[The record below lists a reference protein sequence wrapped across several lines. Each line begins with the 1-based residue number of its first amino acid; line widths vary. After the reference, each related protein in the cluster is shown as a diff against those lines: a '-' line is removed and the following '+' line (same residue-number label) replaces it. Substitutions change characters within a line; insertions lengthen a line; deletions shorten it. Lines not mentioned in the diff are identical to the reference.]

1 MNARTLAWP
10 PWFWVSVVLCRFFVG
25 SLGRLRAD
33 PVFEGDYLWTDRSAA
48 KVVSQIDLYAVGTN
62 LWKSAEEERA
72 GKFLVRAALDKARYQ
87 LGEPIH
93 LFLYYLHHSQERIVL
108 PHLGGW
114 EPIRPAVVDHRNGPV
129 PLTPAGKWQASFS
142 DLFAISYQG
151 FPTNRVKM
159 MHIDL
164 TELVRLTEPGQYLV
178 FPRILLFSGPGT
190 LEQPSSAELRA
201 IPFEVTAKRFERPA
215 NAPPSVLAMMYQQHL
230 DKLAGHEPPLTDE
243 EKRIRAEQEQGAKE
257 QYELA
262 RPFFE
267 AEALKAAATN
277 PSTAPP
283 RPVAPASEG
292 GTVTPP
298 RPSLRW
304 PLLAAGAALLA
315 ILGWLWRRRGA

>member
-1 MNARTLAWP
+1 MSAIL
-10 PWFWVSVVLCRFFVG
+10 FGFFVG

-33 PVFEGDYLWTDRSAA
+33 PVFEGDYLWSDRSAA
-48 KVVSQIDLYAVGTN
+48 QVVSQIDLYAVGTN

-72 GKFLVRAALDKARYQ
+72 GQFLVRAALDKARYQ

-114 EPIRPAVVDHRNGPV
+114 EPIRPAVVDRRNSPV
-129 PLTPAGKWQASFS
+129 PLTPAGKWQTSFS
-142 DLFAISYQG
+142 DLFAISNQG

-201 IPFEVTAKRFERPA
+201 IPFEVTATRFERPA

-230 DKLAGHEPPLTDE
+230 DKLAGREPPLTEE
-243 EKRIRAEQEQGAKE
+243 EKRIRAEQEQWAKE

-277 PSTAPP
+277 LSTALP
-283 RPVAPASEG
+283 RPIGPASEG
-292 GTVTPP
+292 RTVAPP
-298 RPSLRW
+298 RRPLRW
-304 PLLAAGAALLA
+304 PLLGAGAALLA
-315 ILGWLWRRRGA
+315 VLGWLWRQRGA

>member
-1 MNARTLAWP
+1 
-10 PWFWVSVVLCRFFVG
+10 VSVILFAFFDG

-33 PVFEGDYLWTDRSAA
+33 PVFEGDYLWSDRSTA
-48 KVVSQIDLYAVGTN
+48 KVVSQIDLYAIGTN

-114 EPIRPAVVDHRNGPV
+114 EPIRPAVVDHRNSPL

-151 FPTNRVKM
+151 FPTNQVKM

-164 TELVRLTEPGQYLV
+164 TEMVKLTEPGQYLV
-178 FPRILLFSGPGT
+178 FPRILLISGPGT

-201 IPFEVTAKRFERPA
+201 IPFEVTATRFERPA

-230 DKLAGHEPPLTDE
+230 DKLAGREPPLTDE
-243 EKRIRAEQEQGAKE
+243 EKRIRAEQEQWAKE

-267 AEALKAAATN
+267 AEAFKATATN
-277 PSTAPP
+277 LSTAPP
-283 RPVAPASEG
+283 VPLAPATQRESDA
-292 GTVTPP
+292 PP
-298 RPSLRW
+298 RRPLRW
-304 PLLAAGAALLA
+304 PLLAAGAALLTV
-315 ILGWLWRRRGA
+315 LGWLWRQRGA